1 MNIQTPFGRDGGGLG
16 LAVKAALFN
25 VQHYAAGV
33 CVIKICAITA
43 SPRRRRR
50 RRLELR
56 GSRVGRRRRRRSRKR
71 RESDSFVFSFEP
83 FGTTTQRI
91 TFRPPIHS
99 LSLSLSLSLS
109 AQMVSSINAVTQ
121 QLANHSTAVV
131 WAKGDDDPIKKKEK
145 GDDGDDDAT
154 AVNSWWMR
162 E

>member
-50 RRLELR
+50 RRRLELR
-56 GSRVGRRRRRRSRKR
+56 SSRVGKRRRRRRRKR

-91 TFRPPIHS
+91 TFRPPIH
-99 LSLSLSLSLS
+99 SLSLS